1 MSIID
6 RDHFEQVSN
15 KIIETIRNN
24 IYTHGFHLYGV
35 NGDEYSLP
43 YAYTVG
49 LSTKGLPELICFS
62 KSLETAVQIV
72 SEYGNL
78 LIHDIESTLREGA
91 PKTIMESDSLVLR
104 GFAGQPTKF
113 KSRYMIESIT
123 LDAEFMHVLT
133 KYALAIT
140 DKRVGLQ
147 EYPEFKG
154 LAIKNIII
162 SDVNNLLPD
171 SPDYVSVD
179 GSNLYGKMKH
189 QVSIEHYI

>member
-1 MSIID
+1 MSNISTD
-6 RDHFEQVSN
+6 
-15 KIIETIRNN
+15 KIIEVIKNN
-24 IYTHGFHLYGV
+24 IYTHGFHLYGIG
-35 NGDEYSLP
+35 GDEKSIP

-49 LSTKGLPELICFS
+49 LSTSGLPELICFS
-62 KSLETAVQIV
+62 KSLETALQIV

-78 LIHDIESTLREGA
+78 LIHDIERTLHEGT
-91 PKTIMESDSLVLR
+91 PKTIMESDSLALR

-113 KSRYMIESIT
+113 KSRYMIESIV
-123 LDAEFMHVLT
+123 LDAEFMHVLNE
-133 KYALAIT
+133 YAFAVI
-140 DKRVGLQ
+140 DIEVGLP